1 MLQRIQSLYWLG
13 AIICLSF
20 LNFGLDVFR
29 FETKDAVYEFDFY
42 SVVKFVNN
50 KVVSEKTV
58 WIYPA
63 SIFLTVLI
71 IVAIFFYKNIKTQLN
86 LSNRIKFGVTFFLII
101 VTTNAYSGAIVN
113 NPKSVVF
120 GSGYYLMLLAI
131 IFTYLAS
138 WSVKKDKKLL
148 DSVDRIR

>member
-1 MLQRIQSLYWLG
+1 MLQRIHSLYWLG

-50 KVVSEKTV
+50 KAVSEKTI

-63 SIFLTVLI
+63 SIFVTLLI
-71 IVAIFFYKNIKTQLN
+71 SVVIFLFKNLKTQLN
-86 LSNRIKFGVTFFLII
+86 LSNRIKFGITFLFII
-101 VTTNAYSGAIVN
+101 ITTNAYLGVFVS